1 MSVTDPVYA
10 KVAQQIEIAATPS
23 LVFDALVSAEQLGR
37 WWGSRDKYRSRWD
50 VDLRVG
56 GEYRCEAAMVDGT
69 VMTVHG
75 RFLEIDRPARLS
87 YTWNASWDP
96 TGESI
101 VCYELTPRGEAT
113 LLSVTHRCLTDDAA
127 REGYRGGWA
136 QVLGWLAAWVERG
149 TTS

>member
-1 MSVTDPVYA
+1 MSVTNRVHGM
-10 KVAQQIEIAATPS
+10 VAQQIDIAAAPS
-23 LVFDALVSAEQLGR
+23 AVFDALVSAEQLDR
-37 WWGSRDKYRSRWD
+37 WWGSRNKYRSRWD

-69 VMTVHG
+69 VMTVRG

-113 LLSVTHRCLTDDAA
+113 LLSVTHRWLTHDAA
-127 REGYRGGWA
+127 PEGYRAGWA
-136 QVLGWLAAWVERG
+136 DVLGWLAGWVERG
-149 TTS
+149 STS